1 MPSDETIAAL
11 RLQIDAILQSPPAKS
26 GSRHSHKRRI
36 SSDVRD
42 ESLDTDASVN
52 VQASGTSA
60 EDAFKKILALVN
72 ASDKSERMIRDR
84 LARLDFT
91 ESAAESAIV
100 RAKECGFIDDIR
112 YGEVLVRSRI
122 SQGKGSAGIERELY
136 ENGIDPHDIPGYP
149 EEFGIDPDLE
159 FDRALS
165 LLERKPPQA
174 KNAREAAYR
183 KLVQKGFPSS
193 VASSAARVW
202 YDTHVAL

>member
-11 RLQIDAILQSPPAKS
+11 RSQIDAILQSPPAQS
-26 GSRHSHKRRI
+26 GKRHSHKRRI

-42 ESLDTDASVN
+42 ESFDTRASVN
-52 VQASGTSA
+52 EQQSGNSA

-84 LARLDFT
+84 LSRLDFS
-91 ESAAESAIV
+91 ESAVESAIA

-112 YGEVLVRSRI
+112 YGDVLVRSRI

-136 ENGIDPHDIPGYP
+136 ENDIDPYDIPGYP
-149 EEFGIDPDLE
+149 EEFGIDPDSE

-165 LLERKPPQA
+165 LLERKPPRS
-174 KNAREAAYR
+174 KKAREAAYR
-183 KLVQKGFPSS
+183 KLIQKGYPSS

-202 YDTHVAL
+202 FDAHDAL